1 MASDAI
7 EIAAD
12 GTVRVSG
19 RLTFETVESVQAAAR
34 AAVSPEGRR
43 GATLTFDLGSVE
55 HADSAGLALL
65 VEWRRAVHHGG
76 GRIHFRATP
85 PALRAIASVCGV
97 DGHLFGPRSDPVR
110 VEEDD
115 GRIRDQASH

>member
-19 RLTFETVESVQAAAR
+19 RLTFETVESVRAAAR
-34 AAVSPEGRR
+34 AAFLPDGRQ
-43 GATLTFDLGSVE
+43 GSTLTFDLGSVD

-65 VEWRRAVHHGG
+65 VEWRRAAYRQG
-76 GRIHFRATP
+76 GRIHFRAAP

-97 DGHLFGPRSDPVR
+97 DGHLFGPRSDPV
-110 VEEDD
+110 E
-115 GRIRDQASH
+115 